1 MYLGIDLGSSSIKL
15 RLLDPE
21 KGKVAASAT
30 YPENEMKIDAPQPG
44 WAEQNPND
52 WWSNFKKAFSNLA
65 DKSGIDTKSING
77 IGISY
82 QMHGLVLVDN
92 NKEVL
97 RPSIIWCDSRAV
109 DIGNKAYQELGP
121 DYCQQHMLN
130 SPGNFT
136 ASKLAWVKENEP
148 ETFSKIHKFMLP
160 GDFIAMK
167 LSGEITTTETG
178 LSEGVFWDF
187 EEKQVNQ
194 KLLDY
199 YGISSDFVA
208 NTVPAIAADVSV
220 HPDVALEFGLNE
232 DVKITY
238 RAGDQPNNAF
248 SLNVLEPGE
257 IAATAGTSGVI
268 YAVTDK
274 NVFDQKSRINTFL
287 HVNNNDE
294 QSRNGI
300 LIINNGTG
308 ILYSWLKK
316 ILNTGKANLDY
327 DLMNELADQSEPGAS
342 GVHFFPFGNGAERVL
357 ENKILGAQLLNI
369 DFNQHETKHIVR
381 AGLEGIVFALNL
393 GFEMLADMDVP
404 AKAIRVGHANLFLSK
419 TFRKIFTNVT
429 NTTLELYDTDGAAG
443 AARGAALGS
452 GYYKSAEEA
461 FAHLDK
467 IDVLEP
473 EPEKVALY
481 KDLYGKWKANLDD
494 LMQLS
499 NKNVATNKDI

>member
-1 MYLGIDLGSSSIKL
+1 MYLGIDLGSSSLKL
-15 RLLDPE
+15 SLLDPE
-21 KGKVAASAT
+21 KGKVVASVT
-30 YPENEMKIDAPQPG
+30 YPENEMRIDAPQPG

-52 WWSNFKKAFSNLA
+52 WWNNFQKAFTLLSQ
-65 DKSGIDTKSING
+65 KPEVDTKKIEG

-82 QMHGLVLVDN
+82 QMHGLVLVDEN
-92 NKEVL
+92 QDVL

-109 DIGNKAYQELGP
+109 NIGNEAYKQLGP
-121 DYCQQHMLN
+121 EYCQQHMLN

-148 ETFSKIHKFMLP
+148 KTFGKIHKFMLP

-167 LSGEITTTETG
+167 LSGKITTTETG

-187 EEKQVNQ
+187 QEKQVNQ

-199 YGISSDFVA
+199 YGISPDFVA
-208 NTVPAIAADVSV
+208 DTVPAIAADITI
-220 HPDVALEFGLNE
+220 HPDIADALGLNK

-327 DLMNELADQSEPGAS
+327 DLMNELADQADPGAS

-369 DFNQHETKHIVR
+369 DFNQHATKHIVR
-381 AGLEGIVFALNL
+381 AGLEGIVYALNL

-419 TFRKIFTNVT
+419 TFRNIFTNVT

-452 GYYKSAEEA
+452 GYYSSAEEA
-461 FAHLDK
+461 FAHLEK
-467 IDVLEP
+467 IDVIEP
-473 EPEKVALY
+473 DPEMVALY
-481 KDLYGKWKANLDD
+481 EDLYGKWKANLDD

-499 NKNVATNKDI
+499 NKTVATPEVI